1 MITGKQE
8 YWSVI
13 AVSCSQLPSAS
24 RRRNP
29 DRAQGQMQMFGL
41 QDKGKSAPAAV
52 RALFAKRLLKKVVEA
67 YGRMLLIK
75 GLFQAD
81 CHPGNIL
88 IREDNDLGAV
98 NQLAIPFRSLGS
110 LLDEVARSCHP

>member
-1 MITGKQE
+1 MCI
-8 YWSVI
+8 
-13 AVSCSQLPSAS
+13 C
-24 RRRNP
+24 
-29 DRAQGQMQMFGL
+29 GL

-52 RALFAKRLLKKVVEA
+52 RALFAKRLLKKVAEA

-98 NQLAIPFRSLGS
+98 LWPTL
-110 LLDEVARSCHP
+110 CHPLCWLPC

>member
-1 MITGKQE
+1 M
-8 YWSVI
+8 W
-13 AVSCSQLPSAS
+13 AC
-24 RRRNP
+24 
-29 DRAQGQMQMFGL
+29 GL

-52 RALFAKRLLKKVVEA
+52 RALFAKRLLKKVAEA

-98 NQLAIPFRSLGS
+98 
-110 LLDEVARSCHP
+110 DMCHPLCWLHCSAGLNMQINAWAPTV

>member
-1 MITGKQE
+1 MAASFRLEKMQ
-8 YWSVI
+8 V
-13 AVSCSQLPSAS
+13 VSRAS
-24 RRRNP
+24 RA
-29 DRAQGQMQMFGL
+29 DRGFCGL

-52 RALFAKRLLKKVVEA
+52 RALFAKRLLKKVAEA

-88 IREDNDLGAV
+88 IREDNELGAV
-98 NQLAIPFRSLGS
+98 NMGPTPAIS
-110 LLDEVARSCHP
+110 

>member
-1 MITGKQE
+1 MCI
-8 YWSVI
+8 
-13 AVSCSQLPSAS
+13 C
-24 RRRNP
+24 
-29 DRAQGQMQMFGL
+29 GL

-52 RALFAKRLLKKVVEA
+52 RALFAKRLLKKVAEA

-98 NQLAIPFRSLGS
+98 NMAHSLSYPMLAALSRWPVHAAHRL
-110 LLDEVARSCHP
+110 

>member
-1 MITGKQE
+1 MCI
-8 YWSVI
+8 
-13 AVSCSQLPSAS
+13 C
-24 RRRNP
+24 
-29 DRAQGQMQMFGL
+29 GL

-52 RALFAKRLLKKVVEA
+52 RALFAKRLLKKVAEA

-88 IREDNDLGAV
+88 IREDNDLGI
-98 NQLAIPFRSLGS
+98 LLTGMGHILPSPRST
-110 LLDEVARSCHP
+110 A